1 MGWIDKAFTSHA
13 NTNANIQPF
22 AGLGDYIAMKSLTLA
37 ESKRVHAHIII
48 TRFEPGSFMW
58 NRIIDMYAKSS
69 SLTDAR
75 QMFDKMPERERDGGS
90 WNAIIAGYAR
100 HGCGKE
106 ALKLFLQ
113 MQSRGVKPNDTTL
126 FNAINV
132 CAGMSALEQAKQ
144 LHGHIITGGYASNA
158 LLACTLIDIYA
169 RCATVKDA
177 RQVFEQMP
185 ERNAD
190 TWDTMIARYA
200 RLRHCEEALNL
211 FMQMQQASVKPSKF
225 TYANALS
232 ACAHLTALEWGMQ
245 IHAHIIQTGFQSN
258 VIVGSGLVDMY
269 SKCGSIEEGF
279 QVFDGMPERDVVAW
293 TAMVAGYVKCGRLD
307 DARHVFD
314 KMPERNIV
322 SWNAMVAGYAQSS
335 RGREAIEIFRQML
348 PVYNNLDHITFGS
361 ILSACASVMDLELGR
376 QIHAYVFR
384 TGFESN
390 VFIGNAILDMYCKCG
405 SLEKARQWFFK
416 MVKRDKVSW
425 NAMISGYS
433 QHGQDMKALE
443 MFSQMQLEGMKP
455 THFTYSSILSAC
467 ASLEALEYGKQV
479 HACIMNVGL
488 ESNVFIGSALVDMYS
503 KCDNVNFARRVF
515 DEMVEQDVVLWNAI
529 IAGCALNGSSEEAL
543 ELFEHMLQAGKRP
556 DYITF
561 IAVLNGCI
569 KEGLVH
575 AGCRYFESMDRDHY
589 ITPRVE
595 HYACMINL
603 LGSTGH
609 MDEVEKF
616 IDNMPFEP
624 NAIMWKSLLNA
635 CRIHGNIELAKRAAG
650 CLLELEPENHDTYV
664 MLANV
669 YTFVGRLN
677 EAAEVIKMMNQRT

>member
-1 MGWIDKAFTSHA
+1 
-13 NTNANIQPF
+13 
-22 AGLGDYIAMKSLTLA
+22 MKSLTLA

-48 TRFEPGSFMW
+48 TRFEPCIFTW
-58 NRIIDMYAKSS
+58 NRIINMYAKSP
-69 SLTDAR
+69 SLADAR

-90 WNAIIAGYAR
+90 WNAMIAGYAR

-106 ALKLFLQ
+106 ALKLFRQ
-113 MQSRGVKPNDTTL
+113 MQSRGVKPTDSTL

-144 LHGHIITGGYASNA
+144 LHGHIITGGYSSNA
-158 LLACTLIDIYA
+158 FLACSLIDIYA
-169 RCATVKDA
+169 RFSTVRDA
-177 RQVFEQMP
+177 RQVFDEMP

-200 RLRHCEEALNL
+200 RLRHCEEALKL
-211 FMQMQQASVKPSKF
+211 FIQMQLESMKPSKF

-232 ACAHLTALEWGMQ
+232 ACAHLTALEQGMQ
-245 IHAHIIQTGFQSN
+245 FHAHLIQTGFESN

-269 SKCGSIEEGF
+269 SKCGSIEEGC

-293 TAMVAGYVKCGRLD
+293 TAMVAGYVKCGRVD
-307 DARHVFD
+307 NARHVFD

-335 RGREAIEIFRQML
+335 RGSEAIEIFRQML
-348 PVYNNLDHITFGS
+348 PVQNNLDQVTFGS

-405 SLEKARQWFFK
+405 SLEIARQWFCK

-425 NAMISGYS
+425 NAMISGYT
-433 QHGQDMKALE
+433 QHGQDMKSLE
-443 MFSQMQLEGMKP
+443 MFSQMQLAGMKP
-455 THFTYSSILSAC
+455 TQFTYSSILSAC
-467 ASLEALEYGKQV
+467 ASLTALEYGKQV

-503 KCDNVNFARRVF
+503 KCGSVSFARQVF
-515 DEMVEQDVVLWNAI
+515 DEMAEQDVVLWNAI
-529 IAGCALNGSSEEAL
+529 IAGYAHNGSSKEPL
-543 ELFEHMLQAGKRP
+543 ELFENMLQAGMRP

-569 KEGLVH
+569 NEGLVQ
-575 AGCRYFESMDRDHY
+575 AGYRYFESMDRDHY

-603 LGSTGH
+603 LGSAGH
-609 MDEVEKF
+609 MDEVKEF
-616 IDNMPFEP
+616 INNMPFEP

-635 CRIHGNIELAKRAAG
+635 CRIHGNIELAKRAAEY
-650 CLLELEPENHDTYV
+650 LLDLEPENSDTYL

-669 YTFVGRLN
+669 YSSAGRLH
-677 EAAEVIKMMNQRT
+677 EAAEVIKMMNQRM